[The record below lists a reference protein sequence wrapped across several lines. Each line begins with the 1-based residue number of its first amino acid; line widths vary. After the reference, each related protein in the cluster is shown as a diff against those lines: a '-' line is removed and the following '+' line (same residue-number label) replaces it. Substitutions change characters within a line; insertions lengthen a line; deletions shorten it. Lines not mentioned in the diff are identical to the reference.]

1 MPRCDLQVQSLYSD
15 RPSEWILRKL
25 GVPESY
31 TQPADIYEKLK
42 KSGFA
47 FVTITD
53 HDRID
58 GCLEIADREGVF
70 LSEKVTTYFPEDHC
84 KVHLLVWNLTEIQH
98 QQIQKLRRNIY
109 ELSEYLR
116 AESLV
121 HGVASPLTSINGLL
135 KPDHI
140 EKLLLMF
147 QIFDG
152 VNLSTSQAQQDVF
165 RYIVGELNEVV
176 IAQLADKH
184 GIEPV
189 SDKAWDKVLIGSS
202 DDHAGLYIGEG
213 WTEVETAATPT
224 EFLAQMQAGKAS
236 VHGTAGDVS
245 RFSAALYKI
254 IFSFASDRLSQ
265 TAPNA
270 AKLMERVADRFLSGE
285 NPAQLSFAERV
296 GHVLEAVKSGK
307 ALDFLKPNDLSLNRE
322 IALYFLDA
330 KVKREIDEVIRTE
343 STAERRSFRV
353 ASKIANDLTYRL
365 FQRGL
370 EQVNRQNYLEALQ
383 PASGLLPVIGSVSPY
398 VFSYFNFYGDR
409 PLWKETAARFGSEV
423 PAVLRNEKRAWFT
436 DTLEDVNGVARTIR
450 TMGKAAE
457 KAGKNLTIVTSRAG
471 KIVEDAPIK
480 NFHPVGEFELPEY
493 KLQKV
498 SFPPILDMIDYI
510 ERERI
515 TECIIS
521 TPGPVGLSAL
531 AGAKLMGIRTTGIY
545 HTDFPQYVR
554 ILTED
559 EVMETMMW
567 NFMHWFYSQLDLIY
581 VNSEFYK
588 ECWIDRGIPAE
599 KLKILPRGLDTDL
612 FNHNRRTETYWK
624 KRGAKYPVMIYVG
637 RVSKEKEL
645 EFLCE
650 VCESLKAR
658 GVNLDLAVVG
668 DGPYLDDMKKR
679 LPAALFTGILMGE
692 DLAQAY
698 ASADLFVF
706 PSTTDTF
713 GNVVIEAM
721 SSGIPAYVSDIGGPC
736 ELVDESKN
744 GRILKANHLATWV
757 EAIAAWA
764 QSPETKQQREAMAH
778 DTQARWNWSHAFEKF
793 WQDGL

>member
-31 TQPADIYEKLK
+31 TQPADIYHSLK
-42 KSGFA
+42 EQGFD

-53 HDRID
+53 HNRID

-84 KVHLLVWNLTEIQH
+84 KIHLLVWNLNEAQH
-98 QQIQKLRRNIY
+98 LQIQKLRRNIY
-109 ELSEYLR
+109 DLAAYLR
-116 AESLV
+116 KEGLV
-121 HGVASPLTSINGLL
+121 HGVAYPLTSINGQLR
-135 KPDHI
+135 PDHV
-140 EKLLLMF
+140 EKLLLLF

-152 VNLSTSQAQQDVF
+152 VSLSTSQAQQEVF
-165 RYIVGELNEVV
+165 RYIVGELNEDLM
-176 IAQLADKH
+176 QGLSEKH
-184 GIEPV
+184 GIQATGTEP
-189 SDKAWDKVLIGSS
+189 WQKVLIGSS
-202 DDHAGLYIGEG
+202 DDHAGLYIGG
-213 WTEVETAATPT
+213 GCTEVDVAATPA
-224 EFLAQMQAGKAS
+224 EFLAQVQAGNIQ
-236 VHGTAGDVS
+236 VHGNAGDVS
-245 RFSAALYKI
+245 RFSAGLYKI
-254 IFSFASDRLSQ
+254 IFSYASDRLSQ

-270 AKLMERVADRFLSGE
+270 AKLMGRVADRFLSGE
-285 NPAQLSFAERV
+285 NPAHLTFSERV
-296 GHVLEAVKSGK
+296 GHVMEAVKSGK

-322 IALYFLDA
+322 IAFYFMDST
-330 KVKREIDEVIRTE
+330 VKEEIDQVIRTE
-343 STAERRSFRV
+343 SSPERRSFRV

-370 EQVNRQNYLEALQ
+370 EQVDQQKYLEALQ
-383 PASGLLPVIGSVSPY
+383 PASGMLPVVAGVAPY
-398 VFSYFNFYGDR
+398 VFSYFNLYGDR
-409 PLWKETAARFGSEV
+409 PMWKETAARFGTQV
-423 PAVLRNEKRAWFT
+423 PDVLRNEKRAWFT

-457 KAGKNLTIVTSRAG
+457 KAGRDLTIVTSRTG
-471 KIVEDAPIK
+471 RIVEDAPIK

-493 KLQKV
+493 KLQKL

-510 ERERI
+510 EREQI

-588 ECWIDRGIPAE
+588 ECWINRGIPAE
-599 KLKILPRGLDTDL
+599 KLKILPRGLDTDQ
-612 FNHNRRTETYWK
+612 FNHRRKTPDFWK
-624 KRGAKYPVMIYVG
+624 KRGARHPVMIYVG

-645 EFLCE
+645 EFLGD
-650 VCESLKAR
+650 VVESLTDR
-658 GVNLDLAVVG
+658 GVVLDLAIVG
-668 DGPYLDDMKKR
+668 DGPYKNEMQQR
-679 LPAALFTGILMGE
+679 LPNALFTGVLMGDE
-692 DLAQAY
+692 LAQAY

-721 SSGIPAYVSDIGGPC
+721 SSGIPAYVSDLGGPC
-736 ELVDESKN
+736 ELVTEGEN
-744 GRILKANHLATWV
+744 GRILQANHLASWV
-757 EAIAAWA
+757 DAISVWAAR
-764 QSPETKQQREAMAH
+764 PESAERREKIAL
-778 DTQARWNWSHAFEKF
+778 DTQARWNWSHAFDKF
-793 WQDGL
+793 WQNGL

>member
-31 TQPADIYEKLK
+31 TQPAHIYETLK
-42 KSGFA
+42 GQGFEYI
-47 FVTITD
+47 TITD
-53 HDRID
+53 HNRID

-84 KVHLLVWNLTEIQH
+84 KIHLLVWNLTEAQH
-98 QQIQKLRRNIY
+98 GEIQKLRRNIY
-109 ELSEYLR
+109 DLSAYLQ
-116 AESLV
+116 EEKLV
-121 HGVASPLTSINGLL
+121 HGVAYPLTSINGLL
-135 KPDHI
+135 RPDHV
-140 EKLLLMF
+140 EKLLLLF
-147 QIFDG
+147 KVFDG

-165 RYIVGELNEVV
+165 RYIVGKLNGEV
-176 IAQLADKH
+176 IQSLADKH
-184 GIEPV
+184 GIDAV
-189 SDKAWDKVLIGSS
+189 GDKPWEKVLIGSS
-202 DDHAGLYIGEG
+202 DDHAGLYIGG
-213 WTEVETAATPT
+213 GYTEVGAAADPT
-224 EFLAQMQAGKAS
+224 EFLTQLQVGNIT
-236 VHGTAGDVS
+236 VHGNAGDVS
-245 RFSAALYKI
+245 RFSAGLYKI
-254 IFSFASDRLSQ
+254 IFSYASDRLSK

-270 AKLMERVADRFLSGE
+270 AKLLGRVADRFLSGE
-285 NPAQLSFAERV
+285 NPAQLSFSERV

-322 IALYFLDA
+322 IAFYFMDS
-330 KVKREIDEVIRTE
+330 KVKKEIDEVIRTE
-343 STAERRSFRV
+343 STPERRSFRV
-353 ASKIANDLTYRL
+353 ASKVANDLTYRL

-370 EQVNRQNYLEALQ
+370 EQINQQNYLEALQ
-383 PASGLLPVIGSVSPY
+383 PASGMLPVVGSVAPY
-398 VFSYFNFYGDR
+398 VFSYFNLYGDR
-409 PLWKETAARFGSEV
+409 PMWKETAARFGNGV
-423 PAVLRNEKRAWFT
+423 PNVLRNEKRAWFT

-457 KAGKNLTIVTSRAG
+457 KAGRDLTIVTSRAG
-471 KIVEDAPIK
+471 KIVEDAPIQ

-493 KLQKV
+493 KLQKL

-510 ERERI
+510 EREKI

-588 ECWIDRGIPAE
+588 QCWINRGIPAE
-599 KLKILPRGLDTDL
+599 KLKILPRGLDTDQ
-612 FNHNRRTETYWK
+612 FNHKRKSGDFWQ
-624 KRGAKYPVMIYVG
+624 KRGTKHPVMIYVG

-650 VCESLKAR
+650 ICESLKAN
-658 GVNLDLAVVG
+658 GVHLDLGVVG
-668 DGPYLDDMKKR
+668 DGPYKDDMEKR
-679 LPAALFTGILMGE
+679 LPEGLFAGVLMGDE
-692 DLAQAY
+692 LAEAY

-721 SSGIPAYVSDIGGPC
+721 SSGIPAYVSDVGGPC
-736 ELVDESKN
+736 ELVTEGEN
-744 GRILKANHLATWV
+744 GRILKANHLSTWV
-757 EAIAAWA
+757 QAITDWA
-764 QSPETKQQREAMAH
+764 ECPESSEQREKMAL

-793 WQDGL
+793 WQEGL